1 MGHYKTQSEKN
12 YQTVNQ
18 TSNQRYDDD
27 LAADA
32 LTLPKGKAYTAT
44 LVSESTKYNKPLR
57 ITSSKIIGNSQLT
70 SNRGFLFHSFSQKS
84 KTYTRSMSHGCQ
96 IMNDSVFS
104 DFRNDLESLGLKNGD
119 SLRFRI
125 R

>member
-1 MGHYKTQSEKN
+1 MENLCRKRLFAKN
-12 YQTVNQ
+12 IETIVKMEF
-18 TSNQRYDDD
+18 S
-27 LAADA
+27 AH
-32 LTLPKGKAYTAT
+32 YTA
-44 LVSESTKYNKPLR
+44 
-57 ITSSKIIGNSQLT
+57 
-70 SNRGFLFHSFSQKS
+70 KS

-96 IMNDSVFS
+96 IMNDSDFS